1 MVAASSR
8 SVHELPKLVKDANT
22 PASFVDYPTEIS
34 ALSFVHGLLRD
45 GAVSD
50 VDDMTVVNL
59 NSDAL
64 AALFGDEN
72 SETP

>member
-8 SVHELPKLVKDANT
+8 SVHELPKLVIDANT
-22 PASFVDYPTEIS
+22 PTSFVDYPKEIS
-34 ALSFVHGLLRD
+34 ALSFAHGLLRD
-45 GAVSD
+45 GAVSE

>member
-8 SVHELPKLVKDANT
+8 SVHELPKLVIDANT
-22 PASFVDYPTEIS
+22 PTSLVDYRKEIG
-34 ALSFVHGLLRD
+34 ALSFAHGLLRD
-45 GAVSD
+45 GAVSE